1 MSFWKKLFG
10 GKEENKSVPSEP
22 VLSEPKTSQGPL
34 LSDILWAFNDDEYTS
49 LESFTSALVEYHND
63 IDPGH
68 QLNPESI
75 FTESKSITVHYTY
88 WVEEDEEAEEDEEEE
103 EEVDESITLSTDHPE
118 GFRINEFMF
127 LLHQRIYANLQS
139 QDAIFF
145 EGLIPDNAGSQPP
158 GYFLNLGS

>member
-75 FTESKSITVHYTY
+75 FTELLSDEVGTLKYYHY
-88 WVEEDEEAEEDEEEE
+88 
-103 EEVDESITLSTDHPE
+103 L
-118 GFRINEFMF
+118 F
-127 LLHQRIYANLQS
+127 LADFCKKLLQ
-139 QDAIFF
+139 
-145 EGLIPDNAGSQPP
+145 L
-158 GYFLNLGS
+158 LNN